1 MNLIRILLAIAMLAT
16 VAGFVAQVDHS
27 HPRGIAARYRL
38 LVSNLS
44 TEFGKVSLK
53 EKIIERAGLWD
64 QMKALMTEAEGRS
77 MTAEEIG
84 KYEALEADLDK
95 RDKEIAVE
103 ERHAKLAERYDKVES
118 DPIVNPGNEERD
130 GDDRDS
136 YTDAFEA
143 YVLRGM
149 QDLEPEQRKVLRSGW
164 RSDKESRAQSVGT
177 TTAGGYLVPEGFRA
191 KIVETMKAY
200 GAVQDVAE
208 VINTATGN
216 TLPWPTNDDTGNVG
230 ALLAENTQATE
241 QDIVLGTNDLGA
253 YKYTSK
259 VIRVSL
265 EFLQDV
271 DWLDAEGYL
280 RRKFAERLGRIH
292 NIHLTTGTGTNQ
304 PQGIVTGA
312 TSGVTAASTTAATA
326 DELIDLEHSV
336 DPAYRNENSKF
347 MFSDDALKRVR
358 KLKDTT
364 NQYLW
369 QPSVQAGVP
378 NLYNGYRYVI
388 NNDMA
393 APAAGVKSILF
404 GDFRAGYVVRL
415 VKAFQLIRMDERWA
429 DFGQV
434 GFVAFDRMDGVVQD
448 SAAYKALTQA
458 AA

>member
-1 MNLIRILLAIAMLAT
+1 MNLIRILLAIAMVAI

-38 LVSNLS
+38 LLSNLS

-53 EKIIERAGLWD
+53 EKITERAGLWD
-64 QMKALMTEAEGRS
+64 QMKTLMTEAEGRS

-84 KYEALEADLDK
+84 KYEALETDLDK

-103 ERHAKLAERYDKVES
+103 ERHAKLAERYDKVET

-130 GDDRDS
+130 GDDRDA
-136 YTDAFEA
+136 YVDAFEA
-143 YVLRGM
+143 YVVRGM
-149 QDLEPEQRKVLRSGW
+149 ADLEPEQRKVLRSGW
-164 RSDKESRAQSVGT
+164 QPGKEGRAQSVGT
-177 TTAGGYLVPEGFRA
+177 TTAGGYLVPEGFRQ

-241 QDIVLGTNDLGA
+241 QDIVIGTNDLGV

-259 VIRVSL
+259 VIRASI

-271 DWLDAEGYL
+271 DWLDAESFL

-292 NIHLTTGTGTNQ
+292 NQHLTTGTGTNQ
-304 PQGIVTGA
+304 PLGIVTGA
-312 TSGVTAASTTAATA
+312 TSGVTAAGVAAITA

-347 MFSDDALKRVR
+347 MFSDTALKIVR
-358 KLKDTT
+358 KLKAAGTGE
-364 NQYLW
+364 YLW
-369 QPSVQAGVP
+369 QPSVQAGVAS
-378 NLYNGYRYVI
+378 LYNGYRYVI

-393 APAAGVKSILF
+393 VPATGVKSVLF

-434 GFVAFDRMDGVVQD
+434 GFVAFDRMDGTVQD
-448 SAAYKALTQA
+448 TSAYKALTQA
-458 AA
+458 